1 VRVSA
6 RVAMSDYGIS
16 GGGFG
21 KGLID
26 RLLEHIRGLS
36 RPLLLSLRNTFRR
49 KGRLA
54 LTLMTL
60 TLGGGIFIAVFT
72 VRASLLTTMDDMFDY
87 VDYDVYVSFQ
97 RGYRIDQLEQEALKV
112 PGVTAAEGWQ
122 GGSARRLRADD
133 TESDTMFIYAPR
145 ADSSFVQPKVVAG
158 RWLVPTDEN
167 AIVVNTMLL
176 KNEPD
181 IKVGDEIRL
190 SINSKETTWRVVG
203 IMSGTPPVP
212 MAYMNL
218 DYYGQVMGGSGRAGI
233 VFVQTQ
239 RHDAAYE
246 SQVEKALEKHF
257 TDLGLNVGSTMT
269 SATEKSQISAR
280 FDVLVG
286 FLLVMAVL
294 LAVVG
299 AIGLMGTMSLNV
311 LERTRE
317 IGVMRAIGA
326 SNGAILQIV
335 IVEGILIGLLSWL
348 IGTLIAYP
356 LSRVLSD
363 QVGTSIL
370 QAPLSYTFSTGG
382 AVTWLVVVFLLS
394 ALASFLP
401 ARSASRVTVREVLA
415 YE

>member
-1 VRVSA
+1 
-6 RVAMSDYGIS
+6 
-16 GGGFG
+16 
-21 KGLID
+21 
-26 RLLEHIRGLS
+26 
-36 RPLLLSLRNTFRR
+36 
-49 KGRLA
+49 
-54 LTLMTL
+54 
-60 TLGGGIFIAVFT
+60 
-72 VRASLLTTMDDMFDY
+72 
-87 VDYDVYVSFQ
+87 
-97 RGYRIDQLEQEALKV
+97 
-112 PGVTAAEGWQ
+112 
-122 GGSARRLRADD
+122 
-133 TESDTMFIYAPR
+133 
-145 ADSSFVQPKVVAG
+145 
-158 RWLVPTDEN
+158 
-167 AIVVNTMLL
+167 
-176 KNEPD
+176 
-181 IKVGDEIRL
+181 
-190 SINSKETTWRVVG
+190 
-203 IMSGTPPVP
+203 MSGTPPIP

-218 DYYGQVMGGSGRAGI
+218 DYYSQLMGGAGRAGI

-246 SQVEKALEKHF
+246 MEMEKALEKHYEE
-257 TDLGLNVGSTMT
+257 LGMNVASTLS
-269 SATEKSQISAR
+269 SATEKSQIAAR

-286 FLLVMAVL
+286 FLLVMAIL

-335 IVEGILIGLLSWL
+335 IVEGVLIGLLSWM

-382 AVTWLVVVFLLS
+382 TITWLVTVLLLS
-394 ALASFLP
+394 ALASFFP